1 MEAEAPVATS
11 ARNRQ
16 AATREL
22 KVATWNI
29 HGSVDYLYFGGDNS
43 TTRAFNNGDSGHV
56 IGLGGVGLTY

>member
-29 HGSVDYLYFGGDNS
+29 HGAVGADRRYAPARIVGGLDAHLRDALVDR
-43 TTRAFNNGDSGHV
+43 TRRDA
-56 IGLGGVGLTY
+56 